1 MLMCR
6 DSGFT
11 LRVPRNDEQEFSFL
25 LIEPIPLPSRP
36 REPMAAREGDFV
48 KKWFGAAAALLA
60 ACPAFAADVA
70 KCTLGADDGKK

>member
-1 MLMCR
+1 
-6 DSGFT
+6 
-11 LRVPRNDEQEFSFL
+11 
-25 LIEPIPLPSRP
+25 
-36 REPMAAREGDFV
+36 MAAREGDFV